1 MTIRFK
7 SHRIVQLPAGAPGG
21 PVSAYCRPG
30 LSPAGEAPA
39 PERGQLWHSSSSSP
53 VTVDYL
59 AGLDISPVR
68 LHVPPRPQRFRTA
81 GDQGVCGRV
90 PKGAVLAN

>member
-1 MTIRFK
+1 MGPFR
-7 SHRIVQLPAGAPGG
+7 PAAGPACPQRAKRRRRDGG
-21 PVSAYCRPG
+21 SYG
-30 LSPAGEAPA
+30 
-39 PERGQLWHSSSSSP
+39 HSSSSSP